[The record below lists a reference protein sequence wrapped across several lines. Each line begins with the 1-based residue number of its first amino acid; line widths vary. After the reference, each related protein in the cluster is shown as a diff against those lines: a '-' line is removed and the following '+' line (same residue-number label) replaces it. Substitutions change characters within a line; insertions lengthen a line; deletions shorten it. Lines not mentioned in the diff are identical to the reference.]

1 MSKDA
6 KNQKHKE
13 ALIHISWFIE
23 GQIHIYQL
31 YIDDIELGRMSP
43 SKNDL
48 IKILDNLYKRWDEVR
63 SEISK
68 L

>member
-13 ALIHISWFIE
+13 DLIHIAWFIE

-31 YIDDIELGRMSP
+31 YIDDIELGRRSL
-43 SKNDL
+43 NQDQL

-63 SEISK
+63 SEIHK